1 MDLDVFQKIRNS
13 GQELHMLYGRE
24 EKANYFLPFPLFR
37 IGTDS
42 CFPSFPN
49 IRKWISGQGY
59 NQVFLPAL
67 GLCSAC
73 PVRCRHSIKI
83 ER

>member
-1 MDLDVFQKIRNS
+1 
-13 GQELHMLYGRE
+13 MLYGRE

-49 IRKWISGQGY
+49 IIKRISVQGY
-59 NQVFLPAL
+59 NQLFLP
-67 GLCSAC
+67 
-73 PVRCRHSIKI
+73 SI
-83 ER
+83 